1 MARGRF
7 CDAARA
13 TGLRQE
19 KLLVDVP
26 KPDGSDLSI
35 DVAFAG
41 SERPSRVLI
50 VTSGLHGV
58 EGFFGS
64 AIQVAL
70 LEDVLRRDGVPS
82 GVAIVLVHAL
92 NPFGFSKIRRFDDK
106 NIDLN
111 RNFLL
116 RGDEFKGCPD
126 RYAELDWLLNPRR
139 PSRRFDPF
147 PILSSLAIAR
157 YGLDAVMQAVAGGQY
172 EYEHGLFFGGKGP
185 SRTQTL
191 LKEHLPR
198 WVGGAERVMHIDF
211 HTGIGRWAD
220 HKLLLVKA
228 MEDRRSWLAEVFGA
242 DKLESTSRSTPASG
256 RRKAPFEARGDS
268 ITWCSREALRDQDY
282 VGIGAEFGTYSILS
296 VLAALRAENQAH
308 HWGEPHSPSTVRAKA
323 RLKEVFVPED
333 PAWRSATLAKGVEI
347 LKHAMEFVSKP

>member
-1 MARGRF
+1 M
-7 CDAARA
+7 
-13 TGLRQE
+13 GLRQV
-19 KLLVDVP
+19 KLPVDVP

-41 SERPSRVLI
+41 SEQPSRVLI

-70 LEDVLRRDGVPS
+70 LEDVLQRDGVPS

-92 NPFGFSKIRRFDDK
+92 NPFGFSKLRRFDDE

-116 RGDEFKGCPD
+116 RGEEFKGCPD
-126 RYAELDWLLNPRR
+126 RFAELDGLLNPKR
-139 PSRRFDPF
+139 PPRQFDPF
-147 PILSSLAIAR
+147 PISASLAIAR
-157 YGLDAVMQAVAGGQY
+157 YGLDAVKQAVAGGQY
-172 EYEHGLFFGGKGP
+172 EYPLGLFFGGKGP

-191 LKEHLPR
+191 LREQLPR

-211 HTGIGRWAD
+211 HTGIGRWAEY
-220 HKLLLVKA
+220 KLLLVEA
-228 MEDRRSWLAEVFGA
+228 MEDRKAQLAEVFGA
-242 DKLESTSRSTPASG
+242 DKVESASTGRHPSG
-256 RRKAPFEARGDS
+256 RGETPPEARGDS
-268 ITWCSREALRDQDY
+268 ITWCCKEVLRDRHY
-282 VGIGAEFGTYSILS
+282 VGICAEFGTYRVIP

-333 PAWRSATLAKGVEI
+333 PAWRSATLAKGVGI
-347 LKHAMEFVSKP
+347 VQRAIEFVSKQ

>member
-1 MARGRF
+1 M
-7 CDAARA
+7 
-13 TGLRQE
+13 GLRQE

-41 SERPSRVLI
+41 CEQPSRVLL

-70 LEDVLRRDGVPS
+70 LEDVLKRDGVPS

-92 NPFGFSKIRRFDDK
+92 NPFGFSKIRRFDNE

-116 RGDEFKGCPD
+116 RGVEFKGCPD
-126 RYAELDWLLNPRR
+126 RFAELDGLLNPRR
-139 PSRRFDPF
+139 PPRRFDPF
-147 PILSSLAIAR
+147 PIRVSLAIAR
-157 YGLDAVMQAVAGGQY
+157 YRLDAMTQAVAGGQH
-172 EYEHGLFFGGKGP
+172 EYPLGLFFGGKGP
-185 SRTQTL
+185 SRTQSL
-191 LKEHLPR
+191 LKEQLPR

-211 HTGIGRWAD
+211 HTGLGRWAEY
-220 HKLLLVKA
+220 KLLLVEA
-228 MEDRRSWLAEVFGA
+228 MEDRKARLAEVFGA
-242 DKLESTSRSTPASG
+242 DRVESAATCGIEP
-256 RRKAPFEARGDS
+256 RGDW
-268 ITWCSREALRDQDY
+268 ITWCCKEALRDRDY
-282 VGIGAEFGTYSILS
+282 VGIGAEFGTYRVIP

-308 HWGEPHSPSTVRAKA
+308 HWGEPHRPSTVRAKA
-323 RLKEVFVPED
+323 RLKEVFVPEN

-347 LKHAMEFVSKP
+347 VQRAIESVSKQ